1 MSSQFIQSVQDA
13 LEEQENV
20 KAQIQELVKKVD
32 DCARQGNLE
41 ISLLHQA
48 QSVEEMQSTITRV
61 ISALES
67 TFDKVKPE
75 LSKFEAIIPDGQY
88 YKYNDSF
95 KMALQ
100 NVIYLKCM
108 QKFLQAC
115 SANASAA
122 ELNSIS
128 IVDVSDVEKCT
139 GLRVAG
145 LTGGQLSQSTDSRF
159 FVSIEDVLHGIL
171 SSCNELSR
179 FGTTSVIAKVY
190 WMPVRIQQYLMLVNK
205 NFQLLNL
212 KNDSVRK
219 RYDSLKYD
227 IKKVEEI
234 IYHLKLRQL
243 I

>member
-1 MSSQFIQSVQDA
+1 MSSYFIQSVQDA
-13 LEEQENV
+13 LEKEENV

-115 SANASAA
+115 TAA
-122 ELNSIS
+122 ESNSIS
-128 IVDVSDVEKCT
+128 IVEVSDVEKCT

-145 LTGGQLSQSTDSRF
+145 LAGGELSQSADSRF
-159 FVSIEDVLHGIL
+159 FVSMEDVLHGIL

-179 FGTTSVIAKVY
+179 FGTTSVISKVY